1 MAQTQEVQTLST
13 AKRAECKAI
22 FLVLLDLIKN
32 A

>member
-1 MAQTQEVQTLST
+1 MAQPQEITTLT
-13 AKRAECKAI
+13 PAQRAECNSI

>member
-1 MAQTQEVQTLST
+1 MAQSQEIQTLTTS
-13 AKRAECKAI
+13 KRAECKAI

>member
-1 MAQTQEVQTLST
+1 MAQTQEVTTLST
-13 AKRAECKAI
+13 TKRAECKTI